1 MSIAREVPVLK
12 TERLLLRGAEASDFE
27 DSAAMWG
34 DPDVVKFI
42 GGQTRGRQD
51 AWFTLC
57 RMRGMWDVVGY
68 GNWVVCDRS
77 TGQFLGEVGLANFMR
92 GLKPDISD
100 FPEAGW
106 AYTRH
111 AHGKGYATEALQ
123 AVLDWADEALKANR
137 IVCIIDPEHIA
148 SQRVAE
154 KCGFR
159 FVMMTKYRDS
169 DVQLLERQMPSQK
182 V

>member
-100 FPEAGW
+100 FPKPAGPMPDMRT
-106 AYTRH
+106 ARAMRPRRCRRSSTGPTR
-111 AHGKGYATEALQ
+111 
-123 AVLDWADEALKANR
+123 R
-137 IVCIIDPEHIA
+137 
-148 SQRVAE
+148 
-154 KCGFR
+154 
-159 FVMMTKYRDS
+159 
-169 DVQLLERQMPSQK
+169 
-182 V
+182 